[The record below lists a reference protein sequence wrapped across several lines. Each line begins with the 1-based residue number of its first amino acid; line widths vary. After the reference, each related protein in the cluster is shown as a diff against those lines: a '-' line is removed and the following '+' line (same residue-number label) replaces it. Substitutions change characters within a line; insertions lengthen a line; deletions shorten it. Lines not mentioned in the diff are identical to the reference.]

1 LSRLGEGATRG
12 SASVSVRRF
21 AISILMQAEDSVDA
35 ALYASRQGKAERG
48 QRQPRIA
55 AEKETIAMARKK
67 ANQWYI
73 VTQEYTV
80 QRKYLVPATSA
91 REARSLDLP
100 HAGYEGDNEDDWYDS
115 LLGAIDEDPRPR
127 TVRAVGFP
135 TKDEAMES
143 DEAWVEWSN

>member
-1 LSRLGEGATRG
+1 
-12 SASVSVRRF
+12 
-21 AISILMQAEDSVDA
+21 
-35 ALYASRQGKAERG
+35 
-48 QRQPRIA
+48 
-55 AEKETIAMARKK
+55 MACKK
-67 ANQWYI
+67 ANNQWYI

-100 HAGYEGDNEDDWYDS
+100 YAGFEGDNEDDWYDS
-115 LLGAIDEDPRPR
+115 LLGAIDEDPHSR